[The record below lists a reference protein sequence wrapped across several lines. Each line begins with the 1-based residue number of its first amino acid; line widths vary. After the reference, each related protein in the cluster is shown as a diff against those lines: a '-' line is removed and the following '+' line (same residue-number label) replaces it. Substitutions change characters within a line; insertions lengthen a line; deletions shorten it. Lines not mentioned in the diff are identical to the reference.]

1 MEQYIVVYYSAIKSN
16 ELPIHT
22 TMWMSLENITLSERI
37 RTQESILYDPIC
49 VKLYKKSNLIQSHR
63 KQISGCLRPVEGED
77 NRGIREPFGVFEILL
92 DCGCT

>member
-22 TMWMSLENITLSERI
+22 TMWMSERI

-49 VKLYKKSNLIQSHR
+49 VKLYRKSNLIQSHR